1 MTTRPT
7 TAPRVPEAATEL
19 VDANR
24 ILFNQGVLDGFGHV
38 SMRDPDQPDKF
49 WLSRNRAPALVEV
62 DDLMLFDFN
71 GHAEGDDR
79 KPYLERFIHGEIYR
93 SRSDVMAVVH
103 SHSPTVV
110 PFTVVDV
117 PFRPV
122 CHMCGFIG
130 GHTPVFDIRDVAG
143 VGTDLLIRDSKLGAE
158 LAACIGEANLAL
170 MRGHGI
176 TVVGKTLH
184 QAVFRAVYAEQNA
197 RFQSEALR
205 LSPNVTYLS
214 DGEIVATSVTM
225 DGQID
230 RAWDLW
236 KRAIGA

>member
-1 MTTRPT
+1 MKRPT
-7 TAPRVPEAATEL
+7 SAPSIPEVAIEL

-24 ILFNQGVLDGFGHV
+24 ILFHQGVLDGFGHV
-38 SMRDPDQPDKF
+38 SLRDPDRSDRF
-49 WLSRNRAPALVEV
+49 WLSRNRAPALVEP
-62 DDLMLFDFN
+62 DDLMRFDFD
-71 GHAEGDDR
+71 GQAEGDDR
-79 KPYLERFIHGEIYR
+79 RPYLERFIHGEIYR
-93 SRSDVMAVVH
+93 ARPDITAIVH

-130 GHTPVFDIRDVAG
+130 RQAPVFEIRENAG
-143 VGTDLLIRDSKLGAE
+143 IGTDLLIRDSRLGSQ
-158 LAACIGEANLAL
+158 LAACIGDSSLAL
-170 MRGHGI
+170 MRGHGL

-184 QAVFRAVYAEQNA
+184 QAVFRAVYVEQNA
-197 RFQSEALR
+197 RFLSEALK
-205 LSPNVTYLS
+205 LSPRVTHLT
-214 DGEIVATSVTM
+214 DEEAAATAATT

-236 KRAIGA
+236 KRAIET